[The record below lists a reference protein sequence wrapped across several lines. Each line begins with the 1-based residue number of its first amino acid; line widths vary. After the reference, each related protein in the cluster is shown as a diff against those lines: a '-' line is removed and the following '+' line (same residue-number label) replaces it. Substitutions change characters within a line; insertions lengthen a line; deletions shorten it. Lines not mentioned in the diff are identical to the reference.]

1 MKLRRGS
8 GKSETMLRPLAAVA
22 AAATLTI
29 CTGPIARAQEPEAWR
44 YQCLGDEVIGSQIC
58 TTELAVFEEGE
69 EYIVYFVH
77 TNQGEPPL
85 VVSGENETIGSA
97 SVRVDKNE
105 MVSAASCEAGACFF
119 EAAESAALLDQFRK
133 GFRAT
138 VTLRDAQNQILF
150 NHELSLRG
158 FSAALTAPN

>member
-1 MKLRRGS
+1 
-8 GKSETMLRPLAAVA
+8 MLRPLAASGAIVTVSTCLCLA
-22 AAATLTI
+22 AS
-29 CTGPIARAQEPEAWR
+29 AQEPDAWR
-44 YQCLGDEVIGSQIC
+44 YQCLGDEVVGSQIC

-85 VVSGENETIGSA
+85 VVSGENDTISSA
-97 SVRVDKNE
+97 NVKVDKNE

-119 EAAESAALLDQFRK
+119 ETAESATLLDQFRK

-150 NHELSLRG
+150 EHELSLRG